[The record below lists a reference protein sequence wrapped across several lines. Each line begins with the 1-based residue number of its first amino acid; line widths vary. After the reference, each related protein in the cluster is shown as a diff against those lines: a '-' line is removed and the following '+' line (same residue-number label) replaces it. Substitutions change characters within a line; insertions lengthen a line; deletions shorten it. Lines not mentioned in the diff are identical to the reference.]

1 MSDTRLDEMREK
13 YLKFNKE
20 HPEVWDMFVRFSKE
34 IISKGYK
41 NYSVNAVFERI
52 RWEKDIG
59 GDGINQFKLN
69 NNYRAFY
76 ARKFMDMFP
85 EHKGF
90 FRTRTQTSED
100 RKATKQEPLRPA
112 YFNSLISKLR
122 GATA

>member
-1 MSDTRLDEMREK
+1 MSDTRLDEMREQ

-20 HPEVWDMFVRFSKE
+20 HPEVWDLFVFFSKE

-85 EHKGF
+85 EHKEF

-100 RKATKQEPLRPA
+100 KKATKQEPLRPA

>member
-1 MSDTRLDEMREK
+1 MSDTRLDEMREQ

-41 NYSVNAVFERI
+41 NYSVKAVFERI

-69 NNYRAFY
+69 NNYTAFY

-122 GATA
+122 GATV